1 LERRLELWEAG
12 EFVQVFDEAS
22 TIQSSFK
29 DSFRPKTVNELSK
42 RFLKEMQRGNVNE
55 AIKIL
60 TNNMRN
66 VVLPI
71 TDETLH
77 KLRQK
82 HPESKEPGDS
92 ALLTDEPTSVH
103 PIKFEMIDAE
113 MVRSA
118 TLKTKGSA
126 RPSGLDADGWRRILT
141 SGSYGGH
148 SVDLCKAFADV
159 VNKLYTQNVD
169 YVSIEPL
176 LASRLLPLDKNPGLR
191 PIGVGE
197 IVRRIAGKVVTTALR
212 DDITVKFDAFSAH
225 C

>member
-1 LERRLELWEAG
+1 
-12 EFVQVFDEAS
+12 
-22 TIQSSFK
+22 
-29 DSFRPKTVNELSK
+29 
-42 RFLKEMQRGNVNE
+42 MQRGNVNE

-92 ALLTDEPTSVH
+92 ALLTDEPTSVY
-103 PIKFEMIDAE
+103 PIKFEMIYAE

-118 TLKTKGSA
+118 TLKTKGSSG
-126 RPSGLDADGWRRILT
+126 PSGLDGDGWRRILT
-141 SGSYGGH
+141 SGNTVLH

-159 VNKLYTQNVD
+159 IKKLCTQNVD
-169 YVSIEPL
+169 YVSIEL
-176 LASRLLPLDKNPGLR
+176 LASRLIPLDKNPSLR
-191 PIGVGE
+191 PIGVGG
-197 IVRRIAGKVVTTALR
+197 ILR
-212 DDITVKFDAFSAH
+212 
-225 C
+225 